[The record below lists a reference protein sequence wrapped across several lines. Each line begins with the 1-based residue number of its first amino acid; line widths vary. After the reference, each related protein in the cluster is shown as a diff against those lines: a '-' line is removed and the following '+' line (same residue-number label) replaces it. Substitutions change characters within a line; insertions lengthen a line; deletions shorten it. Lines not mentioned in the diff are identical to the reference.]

1 MDEFRKEVIRELE
14 KKLGDGYDIFPK
26 DNTKN
31 NGFTAHGIF
40 IHKKDNPI
48 GAVAYLDGYIILYAA
63 GVMTPENIA
72 AELTRKCSGE
82 RIPIPQSEINDLENF
97 GRMQDKLRLRLINYA
112 ANSAELE
119 KIPHRKFLDLAVTY
133 YLDIDMEQG
142 EGNGALIIPN
152 GLMEIW
158 DATEEDLYRAG
169 MENLRRKDKCFA
181 VDMPSF
187 IRGAAS
193 EEDEEEMRAAL
204 DEIEKEGVPIVEM
217 YVASNQKH
225 RFGAVCMF
233 DSSLLQQM
241 AYSKGCDLNIY
252 PSCIDELI
260 IVPVKDGNEDCLS
273 TEDVWE
279 INMCNVPKE
288 EWLSN
293 SIYRYDRVTQE
304 VSIYKEG
311 APL

>member
-40 IHKKDNPI
+40 IHKKDNTI

-72 AELTRKCSGE
+72 AELTRQCSGE
-82 RIPIPQSEINDLENF
+82 RIPIPQSEINDLEDF

-112 ANSAELE
+112 ANFAERE

-133 YLDIDMEQG
+133 YLDIGMEPG
-142 EGNGALIIPN
+142 EGNGAFIIPN

-181 VDMPSF
+181 VDMLSF
-187 IRGAAS
+187 IRGAVSA
-193 EEDEEEMRAAL
+193 EDEEEMRAVL
-204 DEIEKEGVPIVEM
+204 DEIEKEGAPRVEM

-225 RFGAVCMF
+225 RFGAVCML

-260 IVPVKDGNEDCLS
+260 IVPVKDGNEDCMS
-273 TEDVWE
+273 TEDVCE
-279 INMCNVPKE
+279 INM
-288 EWLSN
+288 
-293 SIYRYDRVTQE
+293 
-304 VSIYKEG
+304 
-311 APL
+311 

>member
-1 MDEFRKEVIRELE
+1 MDDFRKEVIKELE
-14 KKLGDGYDIFPK
+14 KKLGNGYNIFPK

-31 NGFTAHGIF
+31 NGFNVHGIF
-40 IHKKDNPI
+40 IHKKDNII
-48 GAVAYLDGYIILYAA
+48 GAVAYLDGYILLHAA
-63 GVMTPENIA
+63 GVMTLEDIA
-72 AELTRKCSGE
+72 DELIQQCSGD
-82 RIPIPQSEINDLENF
+82 RIPIPQSEINGLEDF
-97 GRMQDKLRLRLINYA
+97 GRMQEKLRLRLINYA

-133 YLDIDMEQG
+133 YLDLDMEPG

-158 DATEEDLYRAG
+158 DATEEDLYKAG

-181 VDMPSF
+181 IDMPSF
-187 IRGAAS
+187 LRAAAS
-193 EEDEEEMRAAL
+193 EEDEEEMRAVL
-204 DEIEKEGVPIVEM
+204 DEIEKEGAPIAEM

-225 RFGAVCMF
+225 RFGAVCML

-241 AYSKGCDLNIY
+241 AYSEGCDLNIY

-260 IVPVKDGNEDCLS
+260 IVPVKDGNEDCMS
-273 TEDVWE
+273 TEDVCE
-279 INMCNVPKE
+279 INMCSVPKE

-293 SIYRYDRVTQE
+293 SIYRYDRVTRE

>member
-1 MDEFRKEVIRELE
+1 MDDFRKEVIRELE

-48 GAVAYLDGYIILYAA
+48 GAVAYLDGYIILYAE
-63 GVMTPENIA
+63 GVMTLEDIA
-72 AELTRKCSGE
+72 DELVRQCSGE
-82 RIPIPQSEINDLENF
+82 RIPILQSEINDLEDF
-97 GRMQDKLRLRLINYA
+97 DRMQDKLRLRLINHA

-133 YLDIDMEQG
+133 YLDIDMEPG

-181 VDMPSF
+181 IDMPSF
-187 IRGAAS
+187 LRGAAS
-193 EEDEEEMRAAL
+193 EEDEEEMRAVL
-204 DEIEKEGVPIVEM
+204 DEIEKEGAPKAKM
-217 YVASNQKH
+217 YVASNQKYH
-225 RFGAVCMF
+225 FGAVCML

-252 PSCIDELI
+252 PSSVHELI
-260 IVPVKDGNEDCLS
+260 ILPVKDGNEDCMS
-273 TEDVWE
+273 TDDVCE

-293 SIYRYDRVTQE
+293 SIYRYDRVTRE

>member
-72 AELTRKCSGE
+72 AELTRQCSGE

-133 YLDIDMEQG
+133 YLDIDMEPG

-187 IRGAAS
+187 IRGAVSA
-193 EEDEEEMRAAL
+193 EDEEEMRAVL
-204 DEIEKEGVPIVEM
+204 DEIEKEGAPRVEM

-225 RFGAVCMF
+225 RFGAVCML

-260 IVPVKDGNEDCLS
+260 IVPVKDGNEDCMS
-273 TEDVWE
+273 TEDVCE

-293 SIYRYDRVTQE
+293 SIYRYDRVTRE

>member
-1 MDEFRKEVIRELE
+1 M
-14 KKLGDGYDIFPK
+14 
-26 DNTKN
+26 
-31 NGFTAHGIF
+31 HGIF
-40 IHKKDNPI
+40 IHKKDNII
-48 GAVAYLDGYIILYAA
+48 GAVAYLDGYILLHAA

-72 AELTRKCSGE
+72 AELIRQCSGE
-82 RIPIPQSEINDLENF
+82 RVPIPRSEINDLEDF

-133 YLDIDMEQG
+133 YLDIDMEPG

-169 MENLRRKDKCFA
+169 MENLRRKEKCFA
-181 VDMPSF
+181 IDMPSF
-187 IRGAAS
+187 LRGAAS
-193 EEDEEEMRAAL
+193 EEDEEVRAAL
-204 DEIEKEGVPIVEM
+204 DEIEKEGVPKVEM

-241 AYSKGCDLNIY
+241 AYSQGCDLNIY

-260 IVPVKDGNEDCLS
+260 IIPVKDGNDDCIN

-279 INMCNVPKE
+279 INMCSVPKE
-288 EWLSN
+288 ERLSN
-293 SIYRYDRVTQE
+293 SVYRYDRVTQE

>member
-72 AELTRKCSGE
+72 AELTRQCSGE

-133 YLDIDMEQG
+133 YLDIGIETG
-142 EGNGALIIPN
+142 EGSGALIIPN

-169 MENLRRKDKCFA
+169 MENLRRKDKCFI

>member
-40 IHKKDNPI
+40 IHKKDNTI

-72 AELTRKCSGE
+72 AELTRQCSGE
-82 RIPIPQSEINDLENF
+82 RIPIPRSEINDLENF
-97 GRMQDKLRLRLINYA
+97 GRMQGKLRLRLINHA

-133 YLDIDMEQG
+133 YLDIDMEPG

-187 IRGAAS
+187 IREAVSA
-193 EEDEEEMRAAL
+193 EDEEEMRAVL
-204 DEIEKEGVPIVEM
+204 DEIEKEGAPRVEM

-225 RFGAVCMF
+225 RFGAVCML
-233 DSSLLQQM
+233 DLSL
-241 AYSKGCDLNIY
+241 IH
-252 PSCIDELI
+252 I
-260 IVPVKDGNEDCLS
+260 
-273 TEDVWE
+273 
-279 INMCNVPKE
+279 
-288 EWLSN
+288 
-293 SIYRYDRVTQE
+293 
-304 VSIYKEG
+304 
-311 APL
+311 

>member
-1 MDEFRKEVIRELE
+1 MQLTC
-14 KKLGDGYDIFPK
+14 PC
-26 DNTKN
+26 
-31 NGFTAHGIF
+31 F
-40 IHKKDNPI
+40 I
-48 GAVAYLDGYIILYAA
+48 
-63 GVMTPENIA
+63 M
-72 AELTRKCSGE
+72 
-82 RIPIPQSEINDLENF
+82 
-97 GRMQDKLRLRLINYA
+97 
-112 ANSAELE
+112 
-119 KIPHRKFLDLAVTY
+119 
-133 YLDIDMEQG
+133 
-142 EGNGALIIPN
+142 
-152 GLMEIW
+152 
-158 DATEEDLYRAG
+158 
-169 MENLRRKDKCFA
+169 
-181 VDMPSF
+181 
-187 IRGAAS
+187 GAAS
-193 EEDEEEMRAAL
+193 AEDEEEMRAAL
-204 DEIEKEGVPIVEM
+204 EEIEKEGAPIVEM

-260 IVPVKDGNEDCLS
+260 IIPVKDGNEDCMS

-288 EWLSN
+288 ERLSN